1 MLKIEV
7 QQFNSSVSSLWM
19 FMEHFRVTS
28 APGIHQWL
36 GPDAVVCQGIFSGRT
51 IWGIY
56 TFRNFRWSN
65 VAIENPSWMVFPL
78 KPSIG
83 TAEFSSYDWWHCR
96 AHGEKHPIFS
106 HFGGTKS
113 SKCLVLQRDTNG
125 EESNQNKSVPF
136 PTHIELKMI
145 LIAHACTPN

>member
-7 QQFNSSVSSLWM
+7 QQFNSSVSSLWNNSESHLCARNSSM
-19 FMEHFRVTS
+19 TWPRRCCVPRHFF
-28 APGIHQWL
+28 WENNL
-36 GPDAVVCQGIFSGRT
+36 GNLYLPELPVIKRGNRKSIMDG
-51 IWGIY
+51 
-56 TFRNFRWSN
+56 
-65 VAIENPSWMVFPL
+65 FPIKTL
-78 KPSIG
+78 HWNCG
-83 TAEFSSYDWWHCR
+83 FSSYDWWHCR

-145 LIAHACTPN
+145 LIAQACTPN